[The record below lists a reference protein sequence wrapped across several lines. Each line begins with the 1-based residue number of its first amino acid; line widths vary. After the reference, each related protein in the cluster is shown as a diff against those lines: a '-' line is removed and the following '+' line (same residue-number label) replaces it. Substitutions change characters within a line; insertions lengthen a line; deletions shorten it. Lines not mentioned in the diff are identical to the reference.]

1 MHSSNNNRGTPH
13 PMSGNAAGWQRRAHA
28 LLIGCAV
35 CASLGGCDRRV
46 TPTREWRPSD
56 HGQPEQADPARTP
69 APAAPEEGG
78 PERAADAL
86 FGVSCAGCHGRDGRG
101 QGPQRPPGAQPPD
114 FTSAEYQAS
123 RTDAQ
128 LRDVIEKGRGLM
140 PAFGKQLN
148 AQALDALVAKIRRYK
163 P

>member
-1 MHSSNNNRGTPH
+1 MQTKTIRETLLRV
-13 PMSGNAAGWQRRAHA
+13 AARSAQWQCRMRA

-35 CASLGGCDRRV
+35 CVSLAGCEHRV
-46 TPTREWRPSD
+46 TPTREWQPSD

-69 APAAPEEGG
+69 TPAAPEEGG

-86 FGVSCAGCHGRDGRG
+86 YGISCAGCHGRDGRG
-101 QGPQRPPGAQPPD
+101 QGLQRPPGAQLPD
-114 FTSAEYQAS
+114 FTSPEYQAS

-128 LRDVIEKGRGLM
+128 LREVIAKGRGLM
-140 PAFGKQLN
+140 PAFAKQLN
-148 AQALDALVAKIRRYK
+148 EQALDALVAKVRRFK

>member
-1 MHSSNNNRGTPH
+1 MKTKNPRRTSPDNPTPR
-13 PMSGNAAGWQRRAHA
+13 ARRSAIAA

-35 CASLGGCDRRV
+35 GACLSGCERRV
-46 TPTREWRPSD
+46 TPTREWQASD

-69 APAAPEEGG
+69 TPAAPEEGG

-86 FGVSCAGCHGRDGRG
+86 YGVSCAGCHGRDGRG
-101 QGPQRPPGAQPPD
+101 QGPERPPGAQPQD
-114 FTSAEYQAS
+114 FTSAEFQAS

-128 LRDVIEKGRGLM
+128 LRAVIQNGKGLM
-140 PAFGKQLN
+140 PAFGKKLN
-148 AQALDALVAKIRRYK
+148 EQALDALVGRVRRFK